1 MEADK
6 NSILGFLSAQN
17 RRFSIPVYQRE
28 YTWNITHCGR
38 LLNDIKTIMKHPNK
52 RHFIGSVVQISNKH
66 GLISQINEATI
77 IDGQQRITTVS
88 LILIALR
95 DYIREQF
102 EHIDDTISEEIEE
115 TYLVNSRKKND
126 DYIKLH
132 LTKKDKAVY
141 DKLIYGTPL
150 DDDTSN
156 NNIINN
162 YHYFYKQIKSQKIN
176 IEELYDGLA
185 KLDIVEIALE
195 RDVDD
200 PQLIFE
206 SLNSTGE
213 KLVESDLIRNFLLM
227 GLENDIQA
235 HIYNEY
241 WYPIEERLDSFGKN
255 TLSNFIKDFLTIK
268 NLKIPKESQVFTD
281 FKSYFFKNYVRN
293 KINIEKF
300 ITELDKFSKI
310 YKKIISAS
318 DLDNKITAHLKGL
331 EFLEVKVIYP
341 FIMYLY
347 DYYINNEIS
356 KEDFSKILSLI
367 ESYLTRRIILEHG
380 SQGLNKVFVTFIRD
394 FDYNNP
400 VKSFEIA
407 LLNKKG
413 HHRFPNNEEIKN
425 AFLLRNVYTIKTN
438 YKKYILYSLER
449 SLSNE
454 VVDLTT
460 QISIEHIMPQNIDN
474 NIYWQD
480 ILGANW
486 QDIHQKYLHTIGN
499 LTLTAY
505 NSNLSNKKFI
515 EKKEMLISGYNDSSF
530 NLSKTLKNYSS
541 WTEQDILNRS
551 KFLISQAINIWEYP
565 HSHSV
570 QQNLNKSEITL
581 EDSWTNIKPISFEFL
596 SEKTAVRTFID
607 IYLNVIKQLYLFD
620 SDAFYQTLNE
630 EEILNVKFHSIGE
643 NEFDES
649 KSAKIA
655 DDIYI
660 NTNISNEA
668 KRKNLQVLFD
678 SMEIDENDLVIEI
691 ENPHLIT
698 I

>member
-28 YTWNITHCGR
+28 YTWNLTHCGR
-38 LLNDIKTIMKHPNK
+38 LLNDIKTIMKYPNK

-95 DYIREQF
+95 DYIRENF
-102 EHIDDTISEEIEE
+102 EHIDETIAEEIEE
-115 TYLVNSRKKND
+115 TYLVNSRKKNE
-126 DYIKLH
+126 DYIKLC
-132 LTKKDKAVY
+132 LTKKDKILY

-150 DDDTSN
+150 DETNSKS
-156 NNIINN
+156 NIISN
-162 YHYFYKQIKSQKIN
+162 YRYFYKQIKSQKID
-176 IEELYDGLA
+176 IKELYDGLA

-195 RDVDD
+195 RDIDD

-227 GLENDIQA
+227 GLENDVQT

-255 TLSNFIKDFLTIK
+255 TLSNFIRDFLTIK

-281 FKSYFFKNYVRN
+281 FKSYFSKNYTR
-293 KINIEKF
+293 KKSSIEKF
-300 ITELDKFSKI
+300 MTELDKFSRI
-310 YKKIISAS
+310 YKKIVSAD
-318 DLDNKITAHLKGL
+318 DLDNKINTHLKGL
-331 EFLEVKVIYP
+331 ELLEVKVIYP
-341 FIMYLY
+341 FIMYIY
-347 DYYINNEIS
+347 DYYLEEKIS
-356 KEDFSKILSLI
+356 KSDFSQILLLI
-367 ESYLTRRIILEHG
+367 ESYLSRRIILEHG

-394 FDYNNP
+394 FNYKEP

-413 HHRFPNNEEIKN
+413 HHRFPNNEEFEN
-425 AFLLRNVYTIKTN
+425 AFLLRNIYTIKTN
-438 YKKYILYSLER
+438 YKKYILYSLEK

-454 VVDLTT
+454 VVDLSS

-474 NIYWQD
+474 NIFWQN
-480 ILGANW
+480 ILGENW
-486 QDIHQKYLHTIGN
+486 LEMHQKYLHTIGN

-505 NSNLSNKKFI
+505 NSNLSNKTFI
-515 EKKEMLISGYNDSSF
+515 EKKEMLVSGYDNSSF
-530 NLSKTLKNYSS
+530 NLSKTLKKYTT
-541 WTEQDILNRS
+541 WTENDILDRS
-551 KFLISQAINIWEYP
+551 KFLIKQALSIWQYP
-565 HSHSV
+565 NSHSV
-570 QQNLNKSEITL
+570 HQNSNKTEITL
-581 EDSWTNIKPISFEFL
+581 EDSWTSIKPVSFEFL
-596 SEKTAVRTFID
+596 TEKTSVKTFID
-607 IYLNVIKQLYLFD
+607 VYLNVIQQLYLFD
-620 SDAFYQTLNE
+620 SDAFYQALNE
-630 EEILNVKFHSIGE
+630 EEILNVKFHSVGE

-649 KSAKIA
+649 KSAKIGE
-655 DDIYI
+655 DIYI

-678 SMEIDENDLVIEI
+678 SMEIDENDLIIEI
-691 ENPHLIT
+691 ENPHIVT
-698 I
+698 N

>member
-1 MEADK
+1 MEAGK

-28 YTWNITHCGR
+28 YTWNLTHCGR
-38 LLNDIKTIMKHPNK
+38 LLNDIKNIMKYPNK

-95 DYIREQF
+95 DYIKENF
-102 EHIDDTISEEIEE
+102 EENDETTAEEIEE
-115 TYLVNSRKKND
+115 NYLVNSKKKNN

-132 LTKKDKAVY
+132 LTKKDKDIY
-141 DKLIYGTPL
+141 DKLINGIPFNET
-150 DDDTSN
+150 TSN

-162 YHYFYKQIKSQKIN
+162 YRYFYKQIKSQKIN

-195 RDVDD
+195 RDIDD

-227 GLENDIQA
+227 GLENDIQTY
-235 HIYNEY
+235 IYNEY

-255 TLSNFIKDFLTIK
+255 TLSNFIRDFLTIK
-268 NLKIPKESQVFTD
+268 NLKIPKESQVFSD
-281 FKSYFFKNYVRN
+281 FKAYFSKNYIRN
-293 KINIEKF
+293 KASIEKF
-300 ITELDKFSKI
+300 ITELDKYSKI

-318 DLDNKITAHLKGL
+318 DSDNLITSHLRGLDL
-331 EFLEVKVIYP
+331 LEVKVIYP
-341 FIMYLY
+341 FIMSIYECY
-347 DYYINNEIS
+347 DNQKIS
-356 KEDFSKILSLI
+356 KDDFSRILSLV

-400 VKSFEIA
+400 VGSFEIA

-413 HHRFPNNEEIKN
+413 HHRFPNNEEIEN
-425 AFLLRNVYTIKTN
+425 TFLLRNIYTVKAN

-449 SLSNE
+449 SFSNE
-454 VVDLTT
+454 IVDLTS
-460 QISIEHIMPQNIDN
+460 QISIEHIMPQSIEN
-474 NIYWQD
+474 NIYWQN
-480 ILGANW
+480 ILGDNW

-505 NSNLSNKKFI
+505 NSNLSNKTFI
-515 EKKEMLISGYNDSSF
+515 EKKEMLVSGYNNSSF
-530 NLSKTLKNYSS
+530 NLSKTLKSYST
-541 WTEQDILNRS
+541 WTELEIIDRS
-551 KFLISQAINIWEYP
+551 KFLIKQAIKIWKYP
-565 HSHSV
+565 NSHAI
-570 QQNLNKSEITL
+570 QQKNNKTEITL

-596 SEKTAVRTFID
+596 SDKTTVKTFID
-607 IYLNVIKQLYLFD
+607 VYLNVIKQLYLFD
-620 SDAFYQTLNE
+620 SDTFYQALNDE
-630 EEILNVKFHSIGE
+630 AILNVKFHSIGE
-643 NEFDES
+643 NEFEEN
-649 KSAKIA
+649 KSAKVA

-660 NTNISNEA
+660 NTNISNDA
-668 KRKNLQVLFD
+668 KRKNLQVIFD
-678 SMEIDENDLVIEI
+678 LMEIDENDLVIEI

-698 I
+698 N

>member
-28 YTWNITHCGR
+28 YTWNLTHCGR
-38 LLNDIKTIMKHPNK
+38 LLNDIKTIMKYPNK

-95 DYIREQF
+95 DYIRENF
-102 EHIDDTISEEIEE
+102 EHIDETIAEEIEE
-115 TYLVNSRKKND
+115 TYLVNSRKKNE
-126 DYIKLH
+126 DYIKLC
-132 LTKKDKAVY
+132 LTKKDKTLY

-150 DDDTSN
+150 DEASSKT
-156 NNIINN
+156 NIISN
-162 YHYFYKQIKSQKIN
+162 YRYFYKQIKSQKID
-176 IEELYDGLA
+176 IKELYDGLA

-195 RDVDD
+195 RDIDD

-227 GLENDIQA
+227 GLENDVQT

-255 TLSNFIKDFLTIK
+255 TLSNFIRDFLTIK
-268 NLKIPKESQVFTD
+268 NLKIPKESQVFSD
-281 FKSYFFKNYVRN
+281 FKSYFSKNYTR
-293 KINIEKF
+293 KKSSIEKF
-300 ITELDKFSKI
+300 MTELDKFSKI
-310 YKKIISAS
+310 YKRIVSA
-318 DLDNKITAHLKGL
+318 DDPENKIKNHLNGL
-331 EFLEVKVIYP
+331 ELLEVKVIYP
-341 FIMYLY
+341 FIMYIY
-347 DYYINNEIS
+347 DYYLEEKIS
-356 KEDFSKILSLI
+356 KSDFSQILSLI
-367 ESYLTRRIILEHG
+367 ESYLSRRIILEHG

-394 FDYNNP
+394 FNYNEP

-407 LLNKKG
+407 LLSKKG
-413 HHRFPNNEEIKN
+413 HHRFPNNEEFEN
-425 AFLLRNVYTIKTN
+425 AFLLRNIYTIKAN
-438 YKKYILYSLER
+438 YKKYILYSLEK

-454 VVDLTT
+454 VVDLSS

-474 NIYWQD
+474 NIYWQS
-480 ILGANW
+480 ILGEKWN
-486 QDIHQKYLHTIGN
+486 DIHQKYLHTIGN

-505 NSNLSNKKFI
+505 NSNLSNKTFI
-515 EKKEMLISGYNDSSF
+515 EKKEMLVSGYDNSSF
-530 NLSKTLKNYSS
+530 NLSKTLKNYTT
-541 WTEQDILNRS
+541 WAENDILERS
-551 KFLISQAINIWEYP
+551 KFLIKQALTIWQYPNIHTLY
-565 HSHSV
+565 
-570 QQNLNKSEITL
+570 QNSNKTEITL
-581 EDSWTNIKPISFEFL
+581 EDSWTNIKPVSFEFL
-596 SEKTAVRTFID
+596 TERTSVKTFID
-607 IYLNVIKQLYLFD
+607 VYLNVIQQLYLFD
-620 SDAFYQTLNE
+620 SDAFYQALNE

-649 KSAKIA
+649 KSAKIGE
-655 DDIYI
+655 DIYI

-691 ENPHLIT
+691 ENSQLIT
-698 I
+698 N